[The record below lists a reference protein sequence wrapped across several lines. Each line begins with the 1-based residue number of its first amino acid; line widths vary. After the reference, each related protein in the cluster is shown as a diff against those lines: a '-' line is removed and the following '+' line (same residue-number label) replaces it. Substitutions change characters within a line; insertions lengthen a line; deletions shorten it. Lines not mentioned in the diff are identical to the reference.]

1 MADSVALVT
10 GASRGIGRAIA
21 LALAQRGYTVAINYN
36 SSEGGAAGV
45 AQEIAAAG
53 GKARCYRADV
63 SDKDAVVSM
72 VRAVTADFERID
84 LLVNNAG
91 ITRDQLLVRM
101 SADDWDA
108 VLNTNLKGAFL
119 CTQQVA
125 RTMMRQR
132 SGCIVNISS
141 VSGVLG
147 QMGQANYSASKAGL
161 IGFTKAMARE
171 LARYNVNVNAI
182 APGFIATEMVE
193 ALPERVREEF
203 LSRIPLGRLGT
214 PEEVAEAVCYL
225 VSPAARYIT
234 GQVLV
239 IDGGLAV

>member
-1 MADSVALVT
+1 MGERVALVT

-21 LALAQRGYTVAINYN
+21 LALAGRGYAVAVNYH
-36 SSEGGAAGV
+36 SSEEAANAV
-45 AQEIAAAG
+45 AQKVAASG
-53 GKARCYRADV
+53 GVARCYRADV
-63 SDKDAVVSM
+63 ADKEAVAAM
-72 VRAVTADFERID
+72 VKSVIADFGRID

-101 SADDWDA
+101 SADDWEA

-125 RTMMRQR
+125 RAMMRQR

-171 LARYNVNVNAI
+171 LARYNVNVNAV
-182 APGFIATEMVE
+182 APGFIATEMVA
-193 ALPERVREEF
+193 ALPEKVREEF

-225 VSPAARYIT
+225 ASPAARYIT

-239 IDGGLAV
+239 IDGGLAI